1 MMDLTLGAE
10 GTVAAVKCADLSRL
24 GGRSV
29 VYVVHV
35 AHHVP
40 QLRRDELA
48 GRVRTREGIWTAR
61 MGQIDQIHRLQSQFL
76 TSFRVM
82 CTY

>member
-48 GRVRTREGIWTAR
+48 RRVRACERIWTA
-61 MGQIDQIHRLQSQFL
+61 
-76 TSFRVM
+76 
-82 CTY
+82 